1 MDYIIK
7 ICLNNRNLKKLIILI
22 FFSLIFFNC
31 KKEDN
36 TKEKPNILWL
46 VFEDMS
52 PQFVGAYGNEAI
64 KTPVMDSLIN
74 AGTRFD
80 AAFSTG
86 AVCSPSRYT
95 IITGTRTNEYGT
107 GHHRSNYP
115 IPENILPFPKYLRD
129 SGYYTTNNSKRDYNH
144 KGQWQTSKKAWD
156 ESSEKAGWWNR
167 ENKPFFSVFN
177 FNNSHQ
183 SRTFTNPYKNYKAR
197 ILDKLDADEIV
208 KPEDIILPTFYK
220 DTPEMRKE
228 LSRTYNAMKKTDKE
242 MDTLLTK
249 LKKDGL
255 LENTIIFLYSDHGGG
270 SLRTKT
276 EGIPLGHQVPMAVV
290 FPKKYQHLNHFK
302 GVKRTN
308 QPVTFEDLGPTVL
321 ELAGIE
327 KPEFMTGASFLGKSP
342 TKHEFSFS
350 SSDRSGEDYDLTRSV
365 SDGEYFYTRV
375 FYPNK
380 PMISWF
386 KYFDYSKTRQ
396 LIRGYYDEN
405 SLNDIQRESLEERP
419 TEFLYHLKDDF
430 WQENNLADNEA
441 YSDHLNKLRNV
452 LDEKLLA
459 IKDVMFLPEYAMDS
473 IAKVTTPY
481 EFKVTY
487 VYDFKNIYK
496 TAKMVGSS
504 ENFEA
509 QLEALQDENAI
520 IRYWALV
527 GLSNYDKVA
536 LSKHRNQI
544 TKALSDIFIPN
555 RVLSASIL
563 YYHFNDKKAKK
574 LLREKLNHENQ
585 FIASQVVQE
594 LIYYPKEKAIPFLND
609 IETLLENYKKA
620 KKSGNVTEGCDVYLY
635 KFTGK
640 PLFYATHW

>member
-1 MDYIIK
+1 M
-7 ICLNNRNLKKLIILI
+7 
-22 FFSLIFFNC
+22 
-31 KKEDN
+31 
-36 TKEKPNILWL
+36 
-46 VFEDMS
+46 
-52 PQFVGAYGNEAI
+52 
-64 KTPVMDSLIN
+64 
-74 AGTRFD
+74 
-80 AAFSTG
+80 
-86 AVCSPSRYT
+86 
-95 IITGTRTNEYGT
+95 
-107 GHHRSNYP
+107 
-115 IPENILPFPKYLRD
+115 
-129 SGYYTTNNSKRDYNH
+129 
-144 KGQWQTSKKAWD
+144 
-156 ESSEKAGWWNR
+156 
-167 ENKPFFSVFN
+167 
-177 FNNSHQ
+177 
-183 SRTFTNPYKNYKAR
+183 
-197 ILDKLDADEIV
+197 
-208 KPEDIILPTFYK
+208 
-220 DTPEMRKE
+220 
-228 LSRTYNAMKKTDKE
+228 
-242 MDTLLTK
+242 
-249 LKKDGL
+249 
-255 LENTIIFLYSDHGGG
+255 
-270 SLRTKT
+270 
-276 EGIPLGHQVPMAVV
+276 
-290 FPKKYQHLNHFK
+290 
-302 GVKRTN
+302 
-308 QPVTFEDLGPTVL
+308 
-321 ELAGIE
+321 
-327 KPEFMTGASFLGKSP
+327 
-342 TKHEFSFS
+342 
-350 SSDRSGEDYDLTRSV
+350 
-365 SDGEYFYTRV
+365 
-375 FYPNK
+375 
-380 PMISWF
+380 
-386 KYFDYSKTRQ
+386 
-396 LIRGYYDEN
+396 
-405 SLNDIQRESLEERP
+405 
-419 TEFLYHLKDDF
+419 
-430 WQENNLADNEA
+430 ADNEA

-481 EFKVTY
+481 EFKVTD